1 MKGMRIV
8 GTGSALAQNC
18 LTNDDIAKFVDTSD
32 EWITSRTGIRQRY
45 FCADD
50 ETHTSLC
57 VRAGQKALESANI
70 KPDQIAACIVA
81 TMSPDNFTPSAA
93 CLVQSALGIPEDT
106 PCFDINAACSGFL
119 YGMRVATGF
128 FGDVNSPYVLLIGA
142 EKMSRLLDMTDR
154 TTCIL
159 FGDGAGAAILQESE
173 KPIYMSLGSRG
184 DDKVLLSSV
193 EKKSISM
200 EGQAVFRFATETVP
214 NVVNDLL
221 AQGDITM
228 DDVDSVL
235 CHQANKRILD
245 FAIKRLKADPEKFYV
260 NLDRFGNTSAAS
272 IPIALDEMVRGD
284 ILKRGMRFICVGFG
298 GGLTWGGI
306 LMEY

>member
-1 MKGMRIV
+1 MTGIRIV

-18 LTNDDIAKFVDTSD
+18 LSNDDLAKVVDTSD
-32 EWITSRTGIRQRY
+32 EWIVSRTGISQRY
-45 FCADD
+45 FCAED

-57 VRAGQKALESANI
+57 IRAAKKAMESANI
-70 KPDQIAACIVA
+70 KPEQISACIVA
-81 TMSPDNFTPSAA
+81 TITADNFTPAAA
-93 CLVQSALGIPEDT
+93 CLVQSALEIPEDT

-119 YGMRVATGF
+119 YGMRVASGF
-128 FGDVNSPYVLLIGA
+128 FDNENKPYVLLIGA
-142 EKMSRLLDMTDR
+142 EKMSRMLDMTDR
-154 TTCIL
+154 STCVL
-159 FGDGAGAAILQESE
+159 FGDGAGAAVLTAS
-173 KPIYMSLGSRG
+173 KNPVYMTLGSRG
-184 DDKVLLSSV
+184 DDKVLACPVDKGTL
-193 EKKSISM
+193 SM

-214 NVVNDLL
+214 NVVKKLL
-221 AQGDITM
+221 DESGYSM
-228 DDVDSVL
+228 DDIDSVL

-245 FAIKRLKADPEKFYV
+245 FAIKRLKADSEKFYV

-298 GGLTWGGI
+298 AGLTWGGI